1 MAQSIRLIVSDIDGC
16 LGRGEAQPYDLD
28 VLGRVAECNR
38 RAKRGEDIPAI
49 TLCSGRPAAYVDA
62 MMQAVSGFVPAIFEN
77 GAGLYF
83 PESYRFAWNPALSA
97 SARTE
102 MRRARALLEEHV
114 VQAGIATIQPG
125 KEMSVT
131 LFPSPGHRLDQVGDA
146 ATATLEDEGLDCRV
160 EVSVSSVGIWLEG
173 IDKGTGVRWLAKET
187 GIPLAEMAGV
197 TDTWD
202 DLPFLRVVGFRAA
215 PANADREVTQSAD
228 YVSPY
233 ADGRGLLDIIER
245 ILGRRVS

>member
-1 MAQSIRLIVSDIDGC
+1 MARSIRLIVSDIDGC
-16 LGRGEAQPYDLD
+16 LGPGEAQPYNLD
-28 VLGRVAECNR
+28 VLRRVAECNR
-38 RAKRGEDIPAI
+38 RAKRGEDTPAI

-97 SARTE
+97 SARAT
-102 MRRARALLEEHV
+102 MRRARELLEERV
-114 VQAGIATIQPG
+114 VQTGVATIQPG

-131 LFPSPGHRLDQVGDA
+131 LFPSQGYRLDQVGDV
-146 ATATLEDEGLDCRV
+146 ATATLEGEGLACRV

-173 IDKGTGVRWLAKET
+173 IDKGTGVQWLAKET

-202 DLPFLRVVGFRAA
+202 DLPFLRMVGFRAA
-215 PANADREVTQSAD
+215 PANADREVTQTAD

-233 ADGRGLLDIIER
+233 ENGRGLLDIVER
-245 ILGRRVS
+245 ILEARAR